1 MTDTHNPAIRE
12 DPHSGN
18 GDGREGS
25 DDLETQ
31 VLDKLGG
38 GVAAAPTNGNGNGT
52 AAPPAEVPAGSAFS
66 PTPSEPLTAPV
77 PEGPVPEGPVP
88 ETKPKPEAQGIPG
101 EAPVVTEPVPII
113 RPLPPYAGRDR
124 RTRKETLVT
133 TLVAVVGLAVLIPAA
148 LYVFTN
154 PPTWP
159 GTLQPAAQ
167 VDLNFAR
174 SGSIVAVLVKSGDH
188 VKKGDILARQ
198 DDVAVN
204 LALSAAEATLAADQ
218 ARLAALGTPAG
229 SSPDPKIQAALDKA
243 QKQLD
248 AVNAASSGSKQ
259 SAELALNVTQQD
271 LASAQ
276 ADQSRDQGTFGTDCP
291 QGATGPLAPG
301 LPAGTPNCTSQDAQV
316 TRDSEAVTRAQLRLL
331 QQQQSTQ
338 QAEQAAASSQT
349 LAQSQLS
356 LAQASARPTGSVAT
370 PQDVAALQAQIAA
383 DEANVASEY
392 AAAQQAVLTAP
403 MDGVVAGVDALPGDF
418 AGPDGVRT
426 YNRSVTPA
434 TQPFSL
440 LAPSGAGS
448 GSSPQTSFLPVAQI
462 YGTGGWL
469 VVAQVGEHDALRAH
483 EGERADVRLAGVG
496 RHTFPARV
504 SQVIGQPLRSA
515 GAVVYNVVL
524 KLDTV
529 PMRVLPGMSA
539 RVQLHP

>member
-1 MTDTHNPAIRE
+1 MNVTDTHNPAIRE
-12 DPHSGN
+12 DPHTGN
-18 GDGREGS
+18 GDGR
-25 DDLETQ
+25 DALA
-31 VLDKLGG
+31 GG
-38 GVAAAPTNGNGNGT
+38 ISAAPAKGNGNGT
-52 AAPPAEVPAGSAFS
+52 AAPSAEGLAGTALS
-66 PTPSEPLTAPV
+66 PTPSEPLATPV
-77 PEGPVPEGPVP
+77 PERQPE
-88 ETKPKPEAQGIPG
+88 EHASLG
-101 EAPVVTEPVPII
+101 EALVVTEPVPGI
-113 RPLPPYAGRDR
+113 RQLPPYAGRDR
-124 RTRKETLVT
+124 RTRKETFVA
-133 TLVAVVGLAVLIPAA
+133 TLMAIIGLAVLIPTA

-154 PPTWP
+154 PPAWP

-174 SGSIVAVLVKSGDH
+174 SGSIVAILVKPGDR

-229 SSPDPKIQAALDKA
+229 SSPDPKVQAALDKA
-243 QKQLD
+243 QKQLE
-248 AVNAASSGSKQ
+248 AVTAASSGSKQ
-259 SAELALNVTQQD
+259 SAELALNVAQQD
-271 LASAQ
+271 LTSAQ
-276 ADQSRDQGTFGTDCP
+276 ADQSRDQATFGTDCP
-291 QGATGPLAPG
+291 QGASGPLAPG

-338 QAEQAAASSQT
+338 QAEQAAGSSQT

-383 DEANVASEY
+383 DDANVASEY

-403 MDGVVAGVDALPGDF
+403 MDGVVAGVDAIPGDF

-426 YNRSVTPA
+426 YNRSVAPA
-434 TQPFSL
+434 NQPFSL

-448 GSSPQTSFLPVAQI
+448 SSPPQTSFLPVAQI

-483 EGERADVRLAGVG
+483 EGERADVRLDGVG
-496 RHTFPARV
+496 RHTFRARV
-504 SQVIGQPLRSA
+504 TQVIGQPLRSA
-515 GAVVYNVVL
+515 GTVVYNVVL

-529 PMRVLPGMSA
+529 PLRVLPGMSA
-539 RVQLHP
+539 RVHLHP

>member
-1 MTDTHNPAIRE
+1 VTDTHNPAIRE
-12 DPHSGN
+12 DPHTGN
-18 GDGREGS
+18 GDGRDALAGGS
-25 DDLETQ
+25 T
-31 VLDKLGG
+31 
-38 GVAAAPTNGNGNGT
+38 AAPAKGNGT
-52 AAPPAEVPAGSAFS
+52 PAPSAEGLAGTAFN
-66 PTPSEPLTAPV
+66 PTPSEPLAAPA
-77 PEGPVPEGPVP
+77 PERQSE
-88 ETKPKPEAQGIPG
+88 EHASLG
-101 EAPVVTEPVPII
+101 EALVVTEPVPGI
-113 RPLPPYAGRDR
+113 RQLPPYAGRDR
-124 RTRKETLVT
+124 RTRKETFVA
-133 TLVAVVGLAVLIPAA
+133 TLMAVIGLAVLIPAA

-154 PPTWP
+154 PPAWP

-167 VDLNFAR
+167 VDLNFPR
-174 SGSIVAVLVKSGDH
+174 SGSIVVVLVKPGDH

-218 ARLAALGTPAG
+218 ARAAALGTPAG
-229 SSPDPKIQAALDKA
+229 SSPDPKVQAALDRA
-243 QKQLD
+243 QKQLE
-248 AVNAASSGSKQ
+248 AVTAGSSGSKQ
-259 SAELALNVTQQD
+259 AAELALNVAQQD

-276 ADQSRDQGTFGTDCP
+276 ADQSRDQAAFGTDCP
-291 QGATGPLAPG
+291 QGASGPLAPG
-301 LPAGTPNCTSQDAQV
+301 LPPGTPNCTSQDTQV

-356 LAQASARPTGSVAT
+356 LAQASARPTGNVAT

-383 DEANVASEY
+383 DEAAVASEY

-403 MDGVVAGVDALPGDF
+403 MDGVVAGVDAIPGDF

-434 TQPFSL
+434 NQPFSL

-448 GSSPQTSFLPVAQI
+448 SSTPETSFLPVAQI

-469 VVAQVGEHDALRAH
+469 VVTQVGEHDALRAH
-483 EGERADVRLAGVG
+483 EGERADVRLDGVG
-496 RHTFPARV
+496 RHTFRARV
-504 SQVIGQPLRSA
+504 TQVIGQPLRSA

-524 KLDTV
+524 KLDAV
-529 PMRVLPGMSA
+529 PLRVLPGMSA
-539 RVQLHP
+539 RVHLHP